1 MQDVD
6 TYESVYGGSI
16 YSSGSIYSESGS
28 TRGGRTSRSSRSGR
42 SRRRL
47 PTLPE
52 DSPAYSNDT
61 YGMSPSAPQITE
73 IPTFD
78 TGSTMSIY
86 GKRPN
91 ASQNE
96 IKMEEP
102 KKETFNIPFRPAI
115 L

>member
-6 TYESVYGGSI
+6 TYESVY
-16 YSSGSIYSESGS
+16 SGSIYSGSIYSGSGS
-28 TRGGRTSRSSRSGR
+28 TRGGRTSRSSR

-78 TGSTMSIY
+78 SGSTMSIY
-86 GKRPN
+86 GKRTN

-96 IKMEEP
+96 TKVEEP